1 MTNYANYA
9 IYGRM
14 FVLNVITNRVKSTQ
28 TRFRVD
34 QFLIASGDWML
45 FMIDFY
51 SIIRVISHSSLP
63 YLMDY

>member
-1 MTNYANYA
+1 MTNYTTYA

-34 QFLIASGDWML
+34 QFLFASGDWML

-51 SIIRVISHSSLP
+51 SLIRVI
-63 YLMDY
+63 